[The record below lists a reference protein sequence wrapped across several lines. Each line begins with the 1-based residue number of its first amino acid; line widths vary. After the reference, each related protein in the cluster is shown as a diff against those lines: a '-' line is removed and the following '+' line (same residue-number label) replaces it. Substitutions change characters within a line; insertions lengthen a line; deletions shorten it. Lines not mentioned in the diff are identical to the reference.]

1 MASIWKLSVVLKA
14 LNDRTVSKD
23 FDLGEFDGV
32 TLEEEFGE
40 ANNAAVQIVGA
51 LEDVTEATVV
61 KQTLTYFMV
70 DNPAAA
76 GAGDV
81 TEYALLN
88 VWTLDE
94 DDPTAVEHVSQHY
107 IPAPVIG
114 IFEGATGKD
123 RDRIDRDDADLAQ
136 YVQQVAQHAFI
147 SDGETIQESSG
158 VNGMDS
164 GKRITRKYSP
174 KGL

>member
-14 LNDRTVSKD
+14 LNDRTVSKEY
-23 FDLGEFDGV
+23 DLGEFDGV

-51 LEDVTEATVV
+51 LEDVTEATIV
-61 KQTLTYFMV
+61 KQTLSYV
-70 DNPAAA
+70 ILDNVAAT
-76 GAGDV
+76 GGGDV

-94 DDPTAVEHVSQHY
+94 DDPTAVEHISQHY
-107 IPAPVIG
+107 IPAPAQG
-114 IFEGATGKD
+114 IFEGISGKD
-123 RDRIDRDDADLAQ
+123 RDRIDRTDSDLAQ

-147 SDGETIQESSG
+147 SDGETIQEASG
-158 VNGMDS
+158 INGMDS